1 MIAAEPD
8 TRGLTRPAL
17 RPLLWV
23 MKPFLALVAAAGLW
37 GGCGGANGPAVSLV
51 SVQFQDATV
60 LETTAVFTL
69 RLSNESPSAMQF
81 NGEAHR
87 IYLNGLDVG
96 TGLSDQTV
104 TVPRLGT
111 VTHAVTVHLSNLA
124 LATRLKAIIESKG
137 FDYRIRSTFY
147 GQSWFNRMQSESA
160 GKLDLKDF
168 TPSLET
174 TNAPAAVPRRPPSEL
189 Q

>member
-1 MIAAEPD
+1 M
-8 TRGLTRPAL
+8 G
-17 RPLLWV
+17 
-23 MKPFLALVAAAGLW
+23 
-37 GGCGGANGPAVSLV
+37 S
-51 SVQFQDATV
+51 
-60 LETTAVFTL
+60 
-69 RLSNESPSAMQF
+69 
-81 NGEAHR
+81 
-87 IYLNGLDVG
+87 YVG

-137 FDYRIRSTFY
+137 VHYRIRSTFY

-174 TNAPAAVPRRPPSEL
+174 TNAPRPCPPAALRTSVKFSGRRRTVPPWPCRCGPE
-189 Q
+189 